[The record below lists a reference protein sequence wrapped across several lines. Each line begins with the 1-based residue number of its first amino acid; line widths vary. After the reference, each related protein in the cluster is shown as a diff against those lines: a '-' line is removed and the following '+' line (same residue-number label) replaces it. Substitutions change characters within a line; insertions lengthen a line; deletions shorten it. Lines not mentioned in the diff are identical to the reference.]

1 MIFVIFDYNINS
13 LYMRLRFFA
22 PLLLSI
28 LTTSL
33 VNCQIINVKI
43 NDFVVQ
49 HNGFEENEEGE
60 INPINLKDINK
71 RIRFFIEEKY
81 PDIVEFTRNII
92 WDSYGT
98 FLSPSDRYH
107 SHTFIVQVKVTDV
120 DRLKYL
126 EVHYDPYKKK
136 VSGDFKWIAEDEEF
150 YLVNEKVEDQKLLP
164 NLKNLEISNQEKIP
178 NLKDFIDEHQGFI
191 DEIKRLDLNENE
203 IVPINVAKINKL
215 IRAFTKANYSNVE
228 YTRNIIWDSYTTFLS
243 PFDKYNFHV
252 FIAQVKV
259 EGINRL
265 KYLEVFYNPVS
276 EKITADFKWI
286 EEDEEFFRVIETDEE
301 S

>member
-1 MIFVIFDYNINS
+1 
-13 LYMRLRFFA
+13 MRFRISVFI
-22 PLLLSI
+22 LLVTLM
-28 LTTSL
+28 LKPAL
-33 VNCQIINVKI
+33 GQIVTVKI
-43 NDFVVQ
+43 EDFVTQ

-60 INPINLKDINK
+60 INPINLKEINK

-81 PDIVEFTRNII
+81 PKIVDFTRNII

-107 SHTFIVQVKVTDV
+107 SHTFIVQVKVKDV

-126 EVHYDPYKKK
+126 EVQYDPYEKK
-136 VSGDFKWIAEDEEF
+136 VTGNFQWIPEDEEF
-150 YLVNEKVEDQKLLP
+150 YMVDEQVEEQKLLP
-164 NLKNLEISNQEKIP
+164 NLKELEISNHDKKP
-178 NLKDFIDEHQGFI
+178 SLNDFLNEHQGFI
-191 DEIKRLDLNENE
+191 DERDRLNLSENE

-215 IRAFTKANYSNVE
+215 IRSFNDTNYSNVE

-265 KYLEVFYNPVS
+265 KYLEVFYNPAT
-276 EKITADFKWI
+276 EKITTDFEWI
-286 EEDEEFFRVIETDEE
+286 ESDEEFFRVVKATE
-301 S
+301 SDS

>member
-1 MIFVIFDYNINS
+1 MRFRISIFILFATIMSKNS
-13 LYMRLRFFA
+13 LG
-22 PLLLSI
+22 
-28 LTTSL
+28 
-33 VNCQIINVKI
+33 QIVTVKI
-43 NDFVVQ
+43 EDFVTQ

-60 INPINLKDINK
+60 INPINLKEINK
-71 RIRFFIEEKY
+71 RVRFFIEEKY
-81 PDIVEFTRNII
+81 PKIVDFTRNII

-126 EVHYDPYKKK
+126 EVQYDPYEKK
-136 VSGDFKWIAEDEEF
+136 VTGNFQWIPEDEEF
-150 YLVNEKVEDQKLLP
+150 YLVDEQVQEQKLLP
-164 NLKNLEISNQEKIP
+164 NLKELELSNHDKKP
-178 NLKDFIDEHQGFI
+178 SLNDFITEHQGFI
-191 DEIKRLDLNENE
+191 DERDRLNLSENE

-215 IRAFTKANYSNVE
+215 IRSFNDTNYSNVE

-265 KYLEVFYNPVS
+265 KYLEVFYNPAT
-276 EKITADFKWI
+276 EKITTDFEWI
-286 EEDEEFFRVIETDEE
+286 ESDEEFFRVVKAQE
-301 S
+301 SDS

>member
-1 MIFVIFDYNINS
+1 MRFRISIFILFATIISKNS
-13 LYMRLRFFA
+13 LG
-22 PLLLSI
+22 
-28 LTTSL
+28 
-33 VNCQIINVKI
+33 QIVTVKI
-43 NDFVVQ
+43 EDFVTQ

-60 INPINLKDINK
+60 INPINLKEINK
-71 RIRFFIEEKY
+71 RVRFFIEEKY
-81 PDIVEFTRNII
+81 PKIVDFTRNII

-126 EVHYDPYKKK
+126 EVQYDPYEKK
-136 VSGDFKWIAEDEEF
+136 VTGNFQWIPEDEEF
-150 YLVNEKVEDQKLLP
+150 YLVNEQVQEQKLLP
-164 NLKNLEISNQEKIP
+164 NLKELELSNHDKKP
-178 NLKDFIDEHQGFI
+178 SLSDFISEHQGFI
-191 DEIKRLDLNENE
+191 DERDRLNLSENE

-215 IRAFTKANYSNVE
+215 IRSFNDTNYSNVE

-265 KYLEVFYNPVS
+265 KYLEVFYNPAT
-276 EKITADFKWI
+276 EKITTDFEWI
-286 EEDEEFFRVIETDEE
+286 ESDEEFFRVVKAQE
-301 S
+301 SDS

>member
-1 MIFVIFDYNINS
+1 MRFRIS
-13 LYMRLRFFA
+13 LFI
-22 PLLLSI
+22 LLL
-28 LTTSL
+28 TL
-33 VNCQIINVKI
+33 VLKTALGQIVTVKI
-43 NDFVVQ
+43 EDFVTQ

-60 INPINLKDINK
+60 INPINLKEINK

-81 PDIVEFTRNII
+81 PKIVDFTRNII

-107 SHTFIVQVKVTDV
+107 SHTFIVQVKVKDV

-126 EVHYDPYKKK
+126 EVQYDPYEKK
-136 VSGDFKWIAEDEEF
+136 VTGDFQWIPEDEEF
-150 YLVNEKVEDQKLLP
+150 YLVDEQVEEQKLLP
-164 NLKNLEISNQEKIP
+164 NLKELEISNHDKKP
-178 NLKDFIDEHQGFI
+178 SLNDFLNEHQGFI
-191 DEIKRLDLNENE
+191 DERDRLNLSENE

-215 IRAFTKANYSNVE
+215 IRSFNDTNYSNVE

-265 KYLEVFYNPVS
+265 KYLEVFYNPAT
-276 EKITADFKWI
+276 EKITTDFEWI
-286 EEDEEFFRVIETDEE
+286 ESDEEFFRVVKVQE
-301 S
+301 SDS

>member
-1 MIFVIFDYNINS
+1 MRFRISIFI
-13 LYMRLRFFA
+13 
-22 PLLLSI
+22 LLLT
-28 LTTSL
+28 LMLKTAL
-33 VNCQIINVKI
+33 GQIVTVKI
-43 NDFVVQ
+43 EDFVSQ

-60 INPINLKDINK
+60 INPINLKEINK

-81 PDIVEFTRNII
+81 PKIVDFTRNII

-126 EVHYDPYKKK
+126 EVQYDPYEKK
-136 VSGDFKWIAEDEEF
+136 VTGNFQWIPEDEEF
-150 YLVNEKVEDQKLLP
+150 YLVDEQVEEQKLLP
-164 NLKNLEISNQEKIP
+164 NLKELEISNHDKKP
-178 NLKDFIDEHQGFI
+178 SLNDFLSEHQGFI
-191 DEIKRLDLNENE
+191 DERDRLNLSENE

-215 IRAFTKANYSNVE
+215 IRSFNDSNYSNVE

-265 KYLEVFYNPVS
+265 KYLEVFYNPAT
-276 EKITADFKWI
+276 EKITTDFEWI
-286 EEDEEFFRVIETDEE
+286 ESDEEFFRVVKATE
-301 S
+301 SDS

>member
-1 MIFVIFDYNINS
+1 MGFRISVFI
-13 LYMRLRFFA
+13 
-22 PLLLSI
+22 LLVTLM
-28 LTTSL
+28 LKPAL
-33 VNCQIINVKI
+33 GQIVTVKI
-43 NDFVVQ
+43 EDFVTQ

-60 INPINLKDINK
+60 INPINLKEINK

-81 PDIVEFTRNII
+81 PKIVDFTRNII

-107 SHTFIVQVKVTDV
+107 SHTFIVQVKVKDV

-126 EVHYDPYKKK
+126 EVQYDPYEKK
-136 VSGDFKWIAEDEEF
+136 VTGNFQWIPEDEEF
-150 YLVNEKVEDQKLLP
+150 YLVNEQVEEQKLLP
-164 NLKNLEISNQEKIP
+164 NLKELEISNHDKKP
-178 NLKDFIDEHQGFI
+178 SLNDFLNEHQGFI
-191 DEIKRLDLNENE
+191 DERDRLNLSENE

-215 IRAFTKANYSNVE
+215 IRSFNDTNYSNVE

-265 KYLEVFYNPVS
+265 KYLEVFYNPAT
-276 EKITADFKWI
+276 EKITTDFEWI
-286 EEDEEFFRVIETDEE
+286 ESDEEFFRVVKVQE
-301 S
+301 SDS

>member
-1 MIFVIFDYNINS
+1 MGFRISIFI
-13 LYMRLRFFA
+13 
-22 PLLLSI
+22 LLVTFVLKPA
-28 LTTSL
+28 LG
-33 VNCQIINVKI
+33 QIVTVKI
-43 NDFVVQ
+43 EDFVTQ

-60 INPINLKDINK
+60 INPINLKEINK

-81 PDIVEFTRNII
+81 PKIVDFTRNII

-107 SHTFIVQVKVTDV
+107 SHTFIVQVKVKDV

-126 EVHYDPYKKK
+126 EVQYDPYEKK
-136 VSGDFKWIAEDEEF
+136 VTGNFQWIPEDEEF
-150 YLVNEKVEDQKLLP
+150 YLVDEQVEEQKLLP
-164 NLKNLEISNQEKIP
+164 NLKELEISNHDKKP
-178 NLKDFIDEHQGFI
+178 SLNDFLNEHQGFI
-191 DEIKRLDLNENE
+191 DERDRLNLSENE

-215 IRAFTKANYSNVE
+215 IRSFNDTNYSNVE

-265 KYLEVFYNPVS
+265 KYLEVFYNPAT
-276 EKITADFKWI
+276 EKITTDFEWI
-286 EEDEEFFRVIETDEE
+286 ESDEEFFRVVKAQE
-301 S
+301 SDS

>member
-1 MIFVIFDYNINS
+1 MHKIALGQIVTVKIEDFVI
-13 LYMRLRFFA
+13 
-22 PLLLSI
+22 
-28 LTTSL
+28 
-33 VNCQIINVKI
+33 
-43 NDFVVQ
+43 Q

-60 INPINLKDINK
+60 INPINLKEINK

-81 PDIVEFTRNII
+81 PKIVDFTRNII

-107 SHTFIVQVKVTDV
+107 SHTFIVQVKVKGV

-126 EVHYDPYKKK
+126 EVQYDPYEKK
-136 VSGDFKWIAEDEEF
+136 VTGNFQWIPEDEEF
-150 YLVNEKVEDQKLLP
+150 YLVDEQVEEQKLLP
-164 NLKNLEISNQEKIP
+164 NLKELEISNHDKKP
-178 NLKDFIDEHQGFI
+178 SLNDFLNEHQGFI
-191 DEIKRLDLNENE
+191 DERDRLNLSENE

-215 IRAFTKANYSNVE
+215 IRSFNDTNYSNVE

-265 KYLEVFYNPVS
+265 KYLEVFYNPAT
-276 EKITADFKWI
+276 EKITTDFEWI
-286 EEDEEFFRVIETDEE
+286 ESDEEFFRVVKVQE
-301 S
+301 SDS

>member
-1 MIFVIFDYNINS
+1 MRFRISIFILFATIMSKNS
-13 LYMRLRFFA
+13 LG
-22 PLLLSI
+22 
-28 LTTSL
+28 
-33 VNCQIINVKI
+33 QIVTVKI
-43 NDFVVQ
+43 EDFVTQ

-60 INPINLKDINK
+60 INPINLKEINK
-71 RIRFFIEEKY
+71 RVRFFIEEKY
-81 PDIVEFTRNII
+81 PKIVDFTRNII

-126 EVHYDPYKKK
+126 EVQYDPYEKK
-136 VSGDFKWIAEDEEF
+136 VTGNFQWIPEDEEF
-150 YLVNEKVEDQKLLP
+150 YLVDEQVLEQKLLP
-164 NLKNLEISNQEKIP
+164 NLKELELSNHDKKP
-178 NLKDFIDEHQGFI
+178 SLNDFISEHQGFI
-191 DEIKRLDLNENE
+191 DERDRLNLSENE

-215 IRAFTKANYSNVE
+215 IRSFNDTNYSNVE

-265 KYLEVFYNPVS
+265 KYLEVFYNPAT
-276 EKITADFKWI
+276 EKITTDFEWI
-286 EEDEEFFRVIETDEE
+286 ESDEEFFRVVKAQE
-301 S
+301 SDS